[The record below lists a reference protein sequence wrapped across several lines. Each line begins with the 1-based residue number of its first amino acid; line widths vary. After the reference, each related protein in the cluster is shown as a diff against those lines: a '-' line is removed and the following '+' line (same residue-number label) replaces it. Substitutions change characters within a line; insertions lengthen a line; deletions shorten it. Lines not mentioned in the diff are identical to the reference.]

1 MKFIIGI
8 FIGVVLSVSMMSASG
23 PRQQMLNA
31 VFSWIEKIKTLPTS
45 ASGDAEPS
53 LVETKSGDP
62 ATGTPLPEFSLPR
75 PYGTTPHG
83 TIPNG
88 SMPYGTSSPGTVPS
102 MTVPFVTERSSPER
116 SLADL
121 SPVKP
126 PLTAPSVT
134 EPSTTGLS
142 RTEPSVTKPSN
153 TGLSLMN
160 LLTRDT
166 FPLETSQQEIGTE
179 TEMPTSRQFQVAW
192 SPFRRQTSA
201 NGFAAQ
207 LKHHL
212 AHDFLVIKTG
222 PGRYE
227 VGFHFESDTD
237 RTVVLSAI
245 NDLTGF
251 KINVPPRITQL

>member
-53 LVETKSGDP
+53 LVETKSGVP
-62 ATGTPLPEFSLPR
+62 ATGT
-75 PYGTTPHG
+75 
-83 TIPNG
+83 
-88 SMPYGTSSPGTVPS
+88 
-102 MTVPFVTERSSPER
+102 VPFMTERSSPER

-126 PLTAPSVT
+126 PLTAPSIT

-160 LLTRDT
+160 LLTREA

-192 SPFRRQTSA
+192 SPFRSETSA

-227 VGFHFESDTD
+227 VGFHFESNTD
-237 RTVVLSAI
+237 RTVILSAI

-251 KINVPPRITQL
+251 KINAPPRITQL